1 VTFRGLVSSA
11 VVAGMFGAVAIGQTT
26 SQGPALQ
33 DGEIAAVTASLG
45 KALQDRYPFPEISAQ
60 WSKMLAEKTSSGA
73 YKGMSACGMDK
84 KLTEDLQAV
93 HKDVH
98 LRVICNE
105 AKEEREKR
113 SQRPNGEQKDFGF
126 EKVELDPETET
137 AYIQS
142 KGGWSSAQGTY
153 EAAIASMNLAAH
165 SKYIIIDL
173 RDNGGGTGTVGR
185 LLGSYLY
192 KVGDEKYY
200 LYGFEKDRTHDQQEW
215 TYAYMPGPHMPDA
228 KVYVLVNHKTA
239 SATEG
244 FAYAMQKLKR
254 VTIVGET
261 TAGAGI
267 AGGFAKLG
275 SGTEWAFVPSKM
287 IVAPHTEAGWEAV
300 GVTPDVVTE
309 PGQER
314 AKAMELIEA
323 DRAKK

>member
-1 VTFRGLVSSA
+1 MFLRGWMASA
-11 VVAGMFGAVAIGQTT
+11 VAAGMLSAVATGQAVPA
-26 SQGPALQ
+26 SPALQ
-33 DGEIAAVTASLG
+33 ESEISAVTASLG
-45 KALQDRYPFPEISAQ
+45 KALQDRYPFPEISAA
-60 WSKMLAEKTSSGA
+60 WSKMLVEKTNSGA
-73 YKGMSACGMDK
+73 YKGMSACGLDK

-105 AKEEREKR
+105 TKEERDKR
-113 SQRPNGEQKDFGF
+113 GQRPNGEQKDFGF

-200 LYGFEKDRTHDQQEW
+200 LYGFEKDRSKSQQEW
-215 TYAYMPGPHMPDA
+215 TYAYVPGPHMPDA

-254 VTIVGET
+254 VEIVGQT

-287 IVAPHTEAGWEAV
+287 IVAPHTEVGWEGV